1 MQIAGD
7 HRSRRPGKLARRD
20 HRSAC
25 DAGDRGHHRGGD
37 LAGLGQ
43 LRLLRHPRRRVVGA
57 APGIV
62 WLAGRGAA
70 VNRLRDKRVLMAVG
84 LVAVLT
90 LTLVLP
96 AISPESATTNMAVF
110 TLMYVGLATA
120 WNIMGGYTGYISL
133 GHAGFFG
140 FGAYA
145 LGLLL
150 ARLSIAG
157 GYAPF
162 LFVPVAGLLTGLMAA
177 GVGWFALRT
186 RAATFVIVTIAFMFM
201 LQLLAENLVGLT
213 GGGGGLS
220 FPVPPWNGDYFNT
233 PYYYAMLVLATLA
246 LGISWRIRRSKFG
259 LGLLAIRDDED
270 KALAVGVPTRAFKL
284 TAFVVSAAL
293 VGMIGGVYGYYVT
306 YIYPQF
312 VVDPL
317 IGISM
322 VLMVFLGGLGTLSGP
337 VLGALILEPAQLW
350 LAYNYGASRLYLVL
364 YAAVFLVVI
373 LVLPRGIVPSVTEL
387 VERGRG

>member
-1 MQIAGD
+1 MPGARILKGAGMLVL
-7 HRSRRPGKLARRD
+7 LA
-20 HRSAC
+20 
-25 DAGDRGHHRGGD
+25 
-37 LAGLGQ
+37 LA
-43 LRLLRHPRRRVVGA
+43 
-57 APGIV
+57 
-62 WLAGRGAA
+62 LA
-70 VNRLRDKRVLMAVG
+70 
-84 LVAVLT
+84 
-90 LTLVLP
+90 LP
-96 AISPESATTNMAVF
+96 AIAPDSATTNIAVF
-110 TLMYVGLATA
+110 TMMYVGLATA

-140 FGAYA
+140 FGSYS
-145 LGLLL
+145 LGLIL
-150 ARLSIAG
+150 ARLGIEG
-157 GYAPF
+157 GYTPF
-162 LFVPVAGLLTGLMAA
+162 LFVPVAGVLTAVLAV

-213 GGGGGLS
+213 GGGTGLA
-220 FPVPPWNGDYFNT
+220 FPAPPWRGDFYNIPF
-233 PYYYAMLVLATLA
+233 YYAMLVLALFALA
-246 LGISWRIRRSKFG
+246 ISWWIRRSKFG

-270 KALAVGVPTRAFKL
+270 KALAVGVPAVAFKL

-322 VLMVFLGGLGTLSGP
+322 VLMVFFGGLGTIGGP

-364 YAAVFLVVI
+364 YAAVFLLVI
-373 LVLPRGIVPSVTEL
+373 LLMPRGIIPSVSEL
-387 VERGRG
+387 LARRRAATPAARDGAAP

>member
-1 MQIAGD
+1 M
-7 HRSRRPGKLARRD
+7 RD
-20 HRSAC
+20 T
-25 DAGDRGHHRGGD
+25 
-37 LAGLGQ
+37 
-43 LRLLRHPRRRVVGA
+43 
-57 APGIV
+57 
-62 WLAGRGAA
+62 
-70 VNRLRDKRVLMAVG
+70 RVLKSVG
-84 LVAVLT
+84 LLLLLGVALA
-90 LTLVLP
+90 LP
-96 AISPESATTNMAVF
+96 SITPDSATTSMAVF

-140 FGAYA
+140 FGSYA
-145 LGLLL
+145 LGLIL
-150 ARLSIAG
+150 ARLGTEG

-162 LFVPVAGLLTGLMAA
+162 LFVPVAGVLTALLAA
-177 GVGWFALRT
+177 LVGWFALRT

-213 GGGGGLS
+213 GGGAGLG
-220 FPVPPWNGDYFNT
+220 FPVPPWRGAFYNIPF
-233 PYYYAMLVLATLA
+233 YYAMLALA
-246 LGISWRIRRSKFG
+246 LLALAISWWIRRSKFG

-270 KALAVGVPTRAFKL
+270 KALAVGVPARAFKL

-322 VLMVFLGGLGTLSGP
+322 VLMVFLGGLGTIGGP
-337 VLGALILEPAQLW
+337 VLGAVILEPAQLW
-350 LAYNYGASRLYLVL
+350 LAYSFGASRLYLVL
-364 YAAVFLVVI
+364 YASVFLLVI
-373 LVLPRGIVPSVTEL
+373 LLMPRGIIPSVRDL
-387 VERGRG
+387 VTRWRARLPAARQGVAP

>member
-1 MQIAGD
+1 MRAIPQTRLVKIA
-7 HRSRRPGKLARRD
+7 
-20 HRSAC
+20 
-25 DAGDRGHHRGGD
+25 
-37 LAGLGQ
+37 
-43 LRLLRHPRRRVVGA
+43 
-57 APGIV
+57 
-62 WLAGRGAA
+62 
-70 VNRLRDKRVLMAVG
+70 G
-84 LVAVLT
+84 LVALFAVALA
-90 LTLVLP
+90 LP
-96 AISPESATTNMAVF
+96 AIAPDPATTNIAVF
-110 TLMYVGLATA
+110 TVMYVGLATA

-133 GHAGFFG
+133 GHAAFFG
-140 FGAYA
+140 FGSYT

-150 ARLSIAG
+150 ARLHIAA

-162 LFVPVAGLLTGLMAA
+162 LLVPVAGLATALLAVGI
-177 GVGWFALRT
+177 GWFALRT

-220 FPVPPWNGDYFNT
+220 FPVPPWSGADFNT
-233 PYYYAMLVLATLA
+233 PYYYAMLALATLA
-246 LGISWRIRRSKFG
+246 LLTSWRIRRSKFG

-284 TAFVVSAAL
+284 TAFVVSAAF
-293 VGMIGGVYGYYVT
+293 VGMIGAVYGYYVT

-337 VLGALILEPAQLW
+337 VIGALILEPLQLS

-364 YAAVFLVVI
+364 YAAVFLGVI
-373 LVLPRGIVPSVTEL
+373 LLLPRGIVPSVMEL
-387 VERGRG
+387 IDRWRARAGPSPPPRVVAP

>member
-1 MQIAGD
+1 M
-7 HRSRRPGKLARRD
+7 RRTGTLKLA
-20 HRSAC
+20 
-25 DAGDRGHHRGGD
+25 
-37 LAGLGQ
+37 
-43 LRLLRHPRRRVVGA
+43 
-57 APGIV
+57 GIV
-62 WLAGRGAA
+62 VAFAVALA
-70 VNRLRDKRVLMAVG
+70 
-84 LVAVLT
+84 
-90 LTLVLP
+90 LP
-96 AISPESATTNMAVF
+96 AIAPDPATTNIAVF
-110 TLMYVGLATA
+110 TMMYIGLATA

-140 FGAYA
+140 FGSYT

-150 ARLSIAG
+150 AHLGLKG
-157 GYAPF
+157 GYTPF
-162 LFVPVAGLLTGLMAA
+162 LLVPVAGIATAVLALAI
-177 GVGWFALRT
+177 GWFALRT

-213 GGGGGLS
+213 GGGAGLG

-233 PYYYAMLVLATLA
+233 PYYYAMLALATLA

-284 TAFVVSAAL
+284 TAFIASAAL
-293 VGMIGGVYGYYVT
+293 VGMIGAVYGYYVT

-350 LAYNYGASRLYLVL
+350 LAYNFGASRLYLVL
-364 YAAVFLVVI
+364 YAAVFLAVI

-387 VERGRG
+387 IERRRTGTRPAAPAPQQAVTP

>member
-1 MQIAGD
+1 MSDRQ
-7 HRSRRPGKLARRD
+7 ARVAR
-20 HRSAC
+20 
-25 DAGDRGHHRGGD
+25 
-37 LAGLGQ
+37 
-43 LRLLRHPRRRVVGA
+43 
-57 APGIV
+57 
-62 WLAGRGAA
+62 WL
-70 VNRLRDKRVLMAVG
+70 G
-84 LVAVLT
+84 LVALFVLA
-90 LTLVLP
+90 LIVPLIAP
-96 AISPESATTNMAVF
+96 DPATTNIAVF
-110 TLMYVGLATA
+110 TMMYVGLATA
-120 WNIMGGYTGYISL
+120 WNIMGGFTGYVSL

-140 FGAYA
+140 FGSYA
-145 LGLLL
+145 LGLMLVHL
-150 ARLSIAG
+150 GVKAG
-157 GYAPF
+157 YGPF
-162 LFVPVAGLLTGLMAA
+162 LFVPLAGLLTAVLAMGI
-177 GVGWFALRT
+177 GWFALRT

-220 FPVPPWNGDYFNT
+220 FPVPTWNGDFFNT
-233 PYYYAMLVLATLA
+233 PFYYAMLALAAVGL
-246 LGISWRIRRSKFG
+246 LVSWVIRHSKFG

-284 TAFVVSAAL
+284 TAFVISACL
-293 VGMIGGVYGYYVT
+293 VGMIGAVYGYYVT

-322 VLMVFLGGLGTLSGP
+322 VLMVFLGGLGTISGP

-373 LVLPRGIVPSVTEL
+373 LLMPRGIIPSAAEL
-387 VERGRG
+387 IARRRTKAGPPAPAAARTSTR